1 MSEGLASVAAVSA
14 SDLPTSTPSAE
25 GVAAAGV
32 LAFLDDLETAAGV
45 EPHGLLVLRHGR
57 VVVAGW
63 WAPYTSARRHLL
75 YSLSKT
81 FTATAAGLAVA
92 DGLLDLDETVIGCFP
107 ELDAQVTDPRS
118 RSMLVRHLV
127 TMSTGHLSDMW
138 EPVMHAGGEEPVAAF
153 LALAPER
160 DPGTV
165 FAYNQPATYTLAA
178 IVQRRTGRT
187 LVEQLR
193 PRLLDPL
200 GIGPVAWQQHP
211 AGRDLGFSGLHA
223 STGAV
228 ARLGQLYLQGGR
240 WQGRQ
245 LLPEAWVEQASR
257 PHVPTPEQDGPDWQQ
272 GYGFQLWMSQHG
284 YRGDGAYGQFCL
296 VLPEQDAVVAI
307 TGGSPD
313 MQRVLDGVWRHL
325 LPALD
330 DAAGASADD
339 DVHLAVRLAALSLPG
354 LPGVRGP
361 QAPQRWRG
369 AVLAPAAGVRRDQPS
384 LRSVRV
390 EHDDDGWSVVLQDGG
405 EPTRARLGQEAWTT
419 TGTGVPMAV
428 SGGWLADG
436 TLRLALVLLE
446 TPHRLLLTCRL
457 TDGDS
462 NSNDSNDDGTFEARW
477 ATEPLHGGPLHTMRA
492 PG

>member
-1 MSEGLASVAAVSA
+1 MNT

-32 LAFLDDLETAAGV
+32 LAFLDDLQTAEGI

-63 WAPYTSARRHLL
+63 WAPYTSGRRHLL

-92 DGLLDLDETVIGCFP
+92 DGLLDLDETVVGCFP
-107 ELDAQVTDPRS
+107 ELDARITDPRS
-118 RSMLVRHLV
+118 RSMLVRHLA
-127 TMSTGHLSDMW
+127 TMSTGHLADMW
-138 EPVMHAGGEEPVAAF
+138 EPVVHAGGEEPVAAF
-153 LALAPER
+153 LDLAPER

-165 FAYNQPATYTLAA
+165 FAYNQPASYTLAA
-178 IVQRRTGRT
+178 IVQRRTGQT
-187 LVEQLR
+187 LVEYLR

-223 STGAV
+223 TTDAV

-245 LLPEAWVEQASR
+245 LLPEGWVQQASR
-257 PHVPTPEQDGPDWQQ
+257 PHVATPAQDGADWQQ
-272 GYGFQLWMSQHG
+272 GYGFQLWTSRHG

-307 TGGSPD
+307 TGGSAD
-313 MQRVLDGVWRHL
+313 MQRVLDAVWQHL
-325 LPALD
+325 IPAMAD
-330 DAAGASADD
+330 DARTSSDD
-339 DVHLAVRLAALSLPG
+339 DGQLAGRLAALSLPS
-354 LPGVRGP
+354 LPGRPGP
-361 QAPQRWRG
+361 ETPQRWHG
-369 AVLAPAAGVRRDQPS
+369 AVFTPAAGVRRDQPS
-384 LRSVRV
+384 LHSVRV
-390 EHDDDGWSVVLQDGG
+390 EEDGDGWSVVLEDGG
-405 EPTRARLGQEAWTT
+405 EATRARRGQDAWTT
-419 TGTGVPMAV
+419 TDAGVPMAV
-428 SGGWLADG
+428 SGGWLDDG

-457 TDGDS
+457 HDDGN
-462 NSNDSNDDGTFEARW
+462 NSTSGPSSGDGTFEARW
-477 ATEPLHGGPLHTMRA
+477 ATEPLHGGPLHAMRA